1 MSVQRVLSVCY
12 ACAMRVLRVRT
23 GECTIRV
30 NEWWITNEYKTSN
43 GELLHPPQL
52 GIKRGPL
59 SVHEYR
65 A

>member
-1 MSVQRVLSVCY
+1 
-12 ACAMRVLRVRT
+12 MRVLRVRT

-52 GIKRGPL
+52 GMKRGPL